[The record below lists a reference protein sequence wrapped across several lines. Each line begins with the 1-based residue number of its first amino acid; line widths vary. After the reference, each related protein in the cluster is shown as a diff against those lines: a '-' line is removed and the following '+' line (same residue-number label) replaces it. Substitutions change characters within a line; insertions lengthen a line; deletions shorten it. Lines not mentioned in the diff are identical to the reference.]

1 MKSYLPVNSIMRTIE
16 VRGARIVAVR
26 SAPKS
31 AALYFANDSVYGP
44 FRSFRNVMERIE
56 TSAAEY
62 IALTKANELE
72 PHLQSYFFAVQNGG
86 LRHPAVR
93 KFWDDVKVLPTKREV
108 IAAYELSMYR
118 RLSAAGVQCQYFFEP
133 ERPNG
138 FLNPTLFD
146 WRYLISKGF
155 PFVKVELLRDNPE
168 GIDISGWDTILAEHG
183 YDPEIVRHH
192 LRLVKPDAP
201 ALRCS
206 KPTSQIANTALDL
219 LVG

>member
-1 MKSYLPVNSIMRTIE
+1 M
-16 VRGARIVAVR
+16 
-26 SAPKS
+26 
-31 AALYFANDSVYGP
+31 YGP
-44 FRSFRNVMERIE
+44 FRSFGNVMERIE
-56 TSAAEY
+56 KSAAEY

-72 PHLQSYFFAVQNGG
+72 PHLQSYFFVVRNGG

-93 KFWDDVKVLPTKREV
+93 KFWDDVRVLPTKREV

-118 RLSAAGVQCQYFFEP
+118 KLSAAGVQCQYFFEP
-133 ERPNG
+133 ESPKN

-155 PFVKVELLRDNPE
+155 PFVKVELLRDNPW

-183 YDPEIVRHH
+183 YDPEIVRQH

-201 ALRCS
+201 ALTCS
-206 KPTSQIANTALDL
+206 KPTSQNADTALDL
-219 LVG
+219 LLR